1 MNHMT
6 AKISCFARAYHYK
19 HNQIHVFKDSAAK
32 LLLGSDYE
40 QIELNMING
49 IGFFLPG
56 FNGTKE
62 EGLRLIVDKQL
73 SPSVLGRS
81 AFCEKMLEK
90 EKALGCKQYIIFAS
104 GYDTYSLRNAD
115 KSLSVFEMD
124 LPELLTDKIERIKR
138 TGIKTDSVFV
148 SCNLAEMTWKETLLQ
163 QGYMST
169 QKSFGSLLGICYYLS
184 KEEFRL
190 LLQGVSELMMDGSLI
205 CFDYPSDEESNE
217 SKTNQMLAMEAGE
230 QMKAH
235 YSDFELEE
243 LLSSCGFEITVHLNH
258 DEMTRQYFSDYNN
271 CNSEYAMKAP
281 IGVSYVLAEKKTI
294 SDEELSGQKARQRD
308 YTKVV

>member
-56 FNGTKE
+56 FTGTKE

-104 GYDTYSLRNAD
+104 GYDTY
-115 KSLSVFEMD
+115 
-124 LPELLTDKIERIKR
+124 
-138 TGIKTDSVFV
+138 
-148 SCNLAEMTWKETLLQ
+148 
-163 QGYMST
+163 
-169 QKSFGSLLGICYYLS
+169 LLGICYYLS

-235 YSDFELEE
+235 YSDCELEE
-243 LLSSCGFEITVHLNH
+243 LLSSCGFEITVYLNH

-281 IGVSYVLAEKKTI
+281 IGVSYVLAERKTI
-294 SDEELSGQKARQRD
+294 SDEELSGQKARRRD